1 MYLDMKILLRK
12 MDYFDGK
19 LLQIS
24 SLNIVLVGLS
34 LSLAIE
40 ASIFY
45 QVNRNTSN
53 ITLIPLDVECP
64 IEEFTYLIVSNA
76 TEDQQRNIGQLST
89 QISNGKDVEKL
100 LDHVNWRMFIYSCVE
115 TSGDFSFSEYE
126 LQDGCMNSSCSFTD
140 TIDYLFFFP
149 LHCGDNIN
157 CSSFL
162 NSSLVTQWYIFLV
175 LGLLCFVG
183 NMVVMYDKIVSLRKF
198 QNKNKEI
205 QIYHTMVL
213 NLSLAD
219 LLMGFYLI
227 AISFEIRHKVN
238 IGVFFSEYGFC
249 NALTIINVVSSQVSV
264 TTLFIISFYRLVRIT
279 RPFKR
284 QHLKSVITFIALTWI
299 VWLVVAILPVIPW
312 EPFKTSFTVGLS
324 KDYKYEKNSFIEYPY
339 FADFLQHFTIPSFTI
354 NATEA
359 TSVLQAVA
367 QYPTQEVMEKFS
379 SALGWADFE
388 TETWSTVGI
397 YDFQYTCSLDLFL
410 YSVDY
415 YRDANNFTLTF
426 VLYNLIVSVVILILY
441 SAITFKVFEI
451 DKFCSNFC
459 KCWKLC
465 REKRGNAMFFHK
477 RSAFRS
483 AKNRRMLK
491 RVSLIILTDIMCWIP
506 LCIASLVL
514 WNGPLNPETAQNLGD
529 YLSYTTS
536 LQIILL
542 TVVPLNSIL
551 NPYIYTFHVWKGM
564 FKKIRK
570 LFSGKETNRKT
581 SNGGLATCRIESK
594 PSDGGISISKSIP
607 ATSV

>member
-1 MYLDMKILLRK
+1 M
-12 MDYFDGK
+12 
-19 LLQIS
+19 
-24 SLNIVLVGLS
+24 
-34 LSLAIE
+34 
-40 ASIFY
+40 
-45 QVNRNTSN
+45 
-53 ITLIPLDVECP
+53 
-64 IEEFTYLIVSNA
+64 IVSNA
-76 TEDQQRNIGQLST
+76 TKDQQRSIDQLST

-100 LDHVNWRMFIYSCVE
+100 LDHVNWRMFIYSCAE

-126 LQDGCMNSSCSFTD
+126 LQDGCINSSCSFTD
-140 TIDYLFFFP
+140 SIDYLFRFP
-149 LHCGDNIN
+149 LYCGDNIN
-157 CSSFL
+157 CSTFL

-175 LGLLCFVG
+175 LGLLSLVG
-183 NMVVMYDKIVSLRKF
+183 NMVVIYDKIVSLREF

-205 QIYHTMVL
+205 QIYHTLVL

-219 LLMGFYLI
+219 LLMGLYLTT
-227 AISFEIRHKVN
+227 ISFEIRYKVN
-238 IGVFFSEYGFC
+238 IGVYFSEYGFC
-249 NALTIINVVSSQVSV
+249 NVLTIINVVSSQVSI

-284 QHLKSVITFIALTWI
+284 QHLKSVITLIALTWI
-299 VWLVVAILPVIPW
+299 VWLIVAILPVIPL

-339 FADFLQHFTIPSFTI
+339 FADILRQYTIPSFTM

-388 TETWSTVGI
+388 TESWSTVGI
-397 YDFQYTCSLDLFL
+397 YDNQYTCSPGLFL
-410 YSVDY
+410 INLDGYH
-415 YRDANNFTLTF
+415 DANNFTLTF
-426 VLYNLIVSVVILILY
+426 VLYNLIVSVVILIFY
-441 SAITFKVFEI
+441 SVITFKVFDI
-451 DKFCSNFC
+451 DKFCLNSC
-459 KCWKLC
+459 KCWKIC
-465 REKRGNAMFFHK
+465 REQCGKAMFVHK

-491 RVSLIILTDIMCWIP
+491 RISFIILTDIMCWIP

-514 WNGPLNPETAQNLGD
+514 WNVPLNPEIIQNLGD
-529 YLSYTTS
+529 YLSYV
-536 LQIILL
+536 IPFEVIVL

-551 NPYIYTFHVWKGM
+551 NPYIYSFHVWRRM

-581 SNGGLATCRIESK
+581 SNGNRAICRIQGK
-594 PSDGGISISKSIP
+594 LSDGGNSNSKSIQ
-607 ATSV
+607 AASV